1 MRFATARAR
10 ASAYVDFYIP
20 KKPGGQRKISAPV
33 KDLKAIQTAIN
44 LLLQSIFVPSGYATG
59 FVIGRSIKENAS
71 RHVGQTCV
79 LNIDLQDF
87 FPSITKKM
95 VRKALHRELGA
106 SLGDNDVINLISR
119 LCTMPNSDGIE
130 VLPQGAP
137 TSPALS
143 NIVLKSLDEEMAMF
157 SEKIGCRYSRY
168 ADDITFSHRK
178 EIRRMKPLWVGEIR
192 RIVAKH
198 GLAINEKKTKTLVP
212 GIRREVTGVVISD
225 KINVPRT
232 YVKQLR
238 ALLHLWEKYGYEQA
252 QSIFAKRLN
261 KNVTKNLVNVIDG
274 KINYLGMIKGKE
286 DRVYQRF
293 KRMFKKLQW
302 QENNETPQ

>member
-1 MRFATARAR
+1 
-10 ASAYVDFYIP
+10 
-20 KKPGGQRKISAPV
+20 
-33 KDLKAIQTAIN
+33 
-44 LLLQSIFVPSGYATG
+44 
-59 FVIGRSIKENAS
+59 
-71 RHVGQTCV
+71 
-79 LNIDLQDF
+79 
-87 FPSITKKM
+87 M

-119 LCTMPNSDGIE
+119 LCTMPSSDGIE

-137 TSPALS
+137 TSPVLS
-143 NIVLKSLDEEMAMF
+143 NIVLKSLDEDMAMF

-238 ALLHLWEKYGYEQA
+238 QGNRIKIYG
-252 QSIFAKRLN
+252 
-261 KNVTKNLVNVIDG
+261 G
-274 KINYLGMIKGKE
+274 
-286 DRVYQRF
+286 
-293 KRMFKKLQW
+293 
-302 QENNETPQ
+302 